1 MPFLHAYLRF
11 GDGLSMEKSDGESV
25 GWPPPPPPPPPLPL
39 LLLLLR
45 LPRGNADLGRETT
58 REKRPL
64 VSFECVCVFP
74 CHGHICHGP
83 EPVLAIVFRCFLAF
97 LSRLPLEWIYLRR
110 CLLAPRMDLFQAAL
124 APRVDLFQVSLLL
137 SIPE

>member
-25 GWPPPPPPPPPLPL
+25 GWPPPPPPPLLLLLL

-45 LPRGNADLGRETT
+45 LPRGNADLGREKT

-64 VSFECVCVFP
+64 VSFECVCFP
-74 CHGHICHGP
+74 AMVIYAMVP
-83 EPVLAIVFRCFLAF
+83 SLSWQLCFAAF
-97 LSRLPLEWIYLRR
+97 
-110 CLLAPRMDLFQAAL
+110 
-124 APRVDLFQVSLLL
+124 
-137 SIPE
+137 